1 MAAQLDVARE
11 LDELAHRIEG
21 IGEVLMVLVDVHAD
35 TKDRCV
41 GHESFELTK
50 CARELR
56 ALVDRVYDLQR
67 AKEGCVRL
75 NLVHAKTK

>member
-21 IGEVLMVLVDVHAD
+21 IGEVLMVLVDVHSD

-41 GHESFELTK
+41 GHESFELMK
-50 CARELR
+50 SAQELR

-67 AKEGCVRL
+67 AKEGGVRL
-75 NLVHAKTK
+75 SLVRAETK

>member
-21 IGEVLMVLVDVHAD
+21 IGEVLMMLVDVHSD
-35 TKDRCV
+35 MKDRCV
-41 GHESFELTK
+41 EHESFELTK
-50 CARELR
+50 CAKELR

-67 AKEGCVRL
+67 AKEGGVRL
-75 NLVHAKTK
+75 HVVPG